1 MSVKVRID
9 GLKELDAALGELGK
23 STGKNVLRRVL
34 RGAAEPMADQ
44 IRATAPVDPDGGGQL
59 RDSAGVGTRLSRNQS
74 RQHRKMFRDDRAS
87 VEMFVGVGALPQA
100 TLEEFGGPNN
110 SPKGYVRAAWDAH
123 KGPILEHI
131 KTELGTEITKAA
143 ERQARKQA
151 RLLRRAGGG

>member
-34 RGAAEPMADQ
+34 RGAAEPMAEQ

-87 VEMFVGVGALPQA
+87 VEMFVGVSE
-100 TLEEFGGPNN
+100 T
-110 SPKGYVRAAWDAH
+110 SSSS
-123 KGPILEHI
+123 
-131 KTELGTEITKAA
+131 
-143 ERQARKQA
+143 
-151 RLLRRAGGG
+151 